1 MREFVLVAIPF
12 LIVGSIILEVLN
24 YFNLSE
30 PINNFL
36 SPFTSGM
43 LGLPAVVGITLV
55 FGIMRKELALVLLF
69 TALGTENVI
78 EVMSLGQIMV
88 FTIFVTFYI
97 PCIATFA
104 ALAKELDMKKA
115 VIITVLSVVLATVLS
130 LITRG
135 VFTLI

>member
-1 MREFVLVAIPF
+1 M
-12 LIVGSIILEVLN
+12 
-24 YFNLSE
+24 
-30 PINNFL
+30 
-36 SPFTSGM
+36 
-43 LGLPAVVGITLV
+43 PAVVGITLV